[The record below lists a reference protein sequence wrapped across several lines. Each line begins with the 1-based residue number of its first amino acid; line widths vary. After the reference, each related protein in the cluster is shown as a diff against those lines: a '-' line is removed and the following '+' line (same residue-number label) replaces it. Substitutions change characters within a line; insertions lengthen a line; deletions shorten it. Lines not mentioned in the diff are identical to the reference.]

1 MHIPLKPP
9 APVLRATPSTP
20 MLRTSISGT
29 QTTRMVTR
37 KSESNLRA
45 FNTLPTNV
53 AFAEAFREVDGDEYE
68 DGDHGLGPDGVAA
81 PNRRLYERFLD
92 TTPGVVRQGD
102 GWGSLSSGKA
112 LHKPSSMLSLR
123 EKARAVLGGAGDRD
137 SRQLADMANQS
148 VDIGEAARRNSKQLF
163 NSHAEQNGDKS
174 HRPQTPSGMSVLSSS
189 TVAAQ
194 QPQGQKGWGIFK
206 RMGRKGKKPP
216 TEEAQ

>member
-1 MHIPLKPP
+1 
-9 APVLRATPSTP
+9 

-29 QTTRMVTR
+29 QTARVVTR

-45 FNTLPTNV
+45 LNTLPTNV
-53 AFAEAFREVDGDEYE
+53 AFAEAFRDPTSGDYE

-123 EKARAVLGGAGDRD
+123 EKARAFLGGAGDRD
-137 SRQLADMANQS
+137 SRQVADFANQTI
-148 VDIGEAARRNSKQLF
+148 DNGEAARRTSKQLF
-163 NSHAEQNGDKS
+163 GSQAERQGDRS
-174 HRPQTPSGMSVLSSS
+174 QRPQTPGGMSVLSSS
-189 TVAAQ
+189 TGAP

-206 RMGRKGKKPP
+206 RMGRKGKK
-216 TEEAQ
+216 TTNEEA